1 MSNTVLV
8 LREFYKHP
16 NARIDIDFRLMSSD
30 GDKISSVGSVDIL
43 PNDSLATDGID
54 IDAITGFAKVW
65 FKLGLDEADYTVTV
79 PIHTDKLRD
88 ERPQI
93 IIKVRA

>member
-16 NARIDIDFRLMSSD
+16 NARIDIDFRLMSND
-30 GDKISSVGSVDIL
+30 GDKVSSVGAVDIQ
-43 PNDSLATDGID
+43 PSGELATDGID
-54 IDAITGFAKVW
+54 IDSTTGVAKVW
-65 FKLGLDEADYTVTV
+65 FKSGLDEQDYTITV
-79 PIHTDKLRD
+79 PITTDNLRE

-93 IIKVRA
+93 SIKVRA